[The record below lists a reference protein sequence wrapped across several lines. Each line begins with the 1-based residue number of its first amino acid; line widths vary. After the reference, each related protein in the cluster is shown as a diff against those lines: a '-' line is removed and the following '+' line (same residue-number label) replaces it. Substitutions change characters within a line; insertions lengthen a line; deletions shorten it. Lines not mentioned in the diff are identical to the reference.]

1 MWTLENLLIIAAT
14 FLFAGFVK
22 GMIGLGLPTVSLAI
36 LAATLGLKEAMVLM
50 LLPSFL
56 TNVWQGISGPAFTRI
71 IRRLWSLLLA
81 GFAGT
86 WLAVG
91 VLARAD
97 TVLLTGLLG
106 IMLCVYAGVSLA
118 TPQIPP
124 PGRREGWLSPV
135 IGGVTGVLTGLV
147 GTFIVPAVPYF
158 QALGWPRNVLVQA
171 MGIWFTVATLSLA
184 VGLGSHR
191 LLPAELGGLSA
202 VALVPAF
209 AGMWLGQKVRGR
221 MSEGRFRQVLLVSL
235 LILGVYI
242 AGRSF
247 L

>member
-1 MWTLENLLIIAAT
+1 MWTAEILLIITAT

-22 GMIGLGLPTVSLAI
+22 GLVGLGLPTVSLA
-36 LAATLGLKEAMVLM
+36 LLTATLGLKEAMVLM
-50 LLPSFL
+50 LLPSVL
-56 TNVWQGISGPAFTRI
+56 TNVYQGIVGGAFTQI
-71 IRRLWSLLLA
+71 LRRLWSLLLA

-106 IMLCVYAGVSLA
+106 IMLCVYAGIGLA

-124 PGRREGWLSPV
+124 PGRREWWLSPI

-147 GTFIVPAVPYF
+147 GSFVVPAVPYF
-158 QALGWPRNVLVQA
+158 QALGWPRNTLVQA

-202 VALVPAF
+202 VALVPAVV
-209 AGMWLGQKVRGR
+209 GMWVGQKVRGR
-221 MSEGRFRQVLLVSL
+221 MSEGRFRQVLLISL
-235 LILGVYI
+235 FILGMYI

>member
-1 MWTLENLLIIAAT
+1 MWTVEILVIIAST

-22 GMIGLGLPTVSLAI
+22 GLVGLGLPTVSLAI
-36 LAATLGLKEAMVLM
+36 LTATIGLKEAMVLM
-50 LLPSFL
+50 LLPSLL
-56 TNVWQGISGPAFTRI
+56 TNIWQGIVGGAFTQI
-71 IRRLWSLLLA
+71 LRRLWSLLLA

-91 VLARAD
+91 VLAQAD
-97 TVLLTGLLG
+97 TVLLTGFLG
-106 IMLCVYAGVSLA
+106 IMLCVYAAVSLA

-124 PGRREGWLSPV
+124 PGRRERWITPV
-135 IGGVTGVLTGLV
+135 IGGVTGILTGLV
-147 GTFIVPAVPYF
+147 GSFVIPAVPYF
-158 QALGWPRNVLVQA
+158 HTLGWSRNVLVQA

-209 AGMWLGQKVRGR
+209 AGMWLGQQVRGR

-235 LILGVYI
+235 FILGVYI

>member
-1 MWTLENLLIIAAT
+1 M
-14 FLFAGFVK
+14 
-22 GMIGLGLPTVSLAI
+22 
-36 LAATLGLKEAMVLM
+36 
-50 LLPSFL
+50 
-56 TNVWQGISGPAFTRI
+56 
-71 IRRLWSLLLA
+71 
-81 GFAGT
+81 
-86 WLAVG
+86 
-91 VLARAD
+91 
-97 TVLLTGLLG
+97 
-106 IMLCVYAGVSLA
+106 
-118 TPQIPP
+118 
-124 PGRREGWLSPV
+124 
-135 IGGVTGVLTGLV
+135 V

-221 MSEGRFRQVLLVSL
+221 MSEGRFRQVLLISL
-235 LILGVYI
+235 FILGVYI